1 MESEIN
7 WEEIKEITLG
17 GETLMTKILGR
28 QLKEKGAELL
38 QELEKELE
46 RKRFTLKH
54 LSSASGMFY
63 NWVECQC
70 CNEPTVE
77 IIGQYK
83 TVRYGINYEY
93 NIHYPKSVIKI
104 GKIKHDG
111 REYTI
116 HLTQDL
122 RVIAIYNN
130 YLREIGWTTVISQI
144 IDQANSWDS
153 AVYGIKALLS
163 EFRGQLRDYKTK
175 KLLIL
180 SDNAKELLEQI
191 IKYLEEKEQEIE
203 RERKTEYLNLFD

>member
-17 GETLMTKILGR
+17 GETLITKILGR
-28 QLKEKGAELL
+28 QLREKGNIL
-38 QELEKELE
+38 QGLEKELE

-63 NWVECQC
+63 NWIDCECC
-70 CNEPTVE
+70 EYPKVE
-77 IIGQYK
+77 IIGRYK
-83 TVRYGINYEY
+83 TVRYGMCDEY
-93 NIHYPKSVIKI
+93 NIHYPKGTVKI
-104 GKIKHDG
+104 GKIKYDG
-111 REYTI
+111 CEYTV

-130 YLREIGWTTVISQI
+130 HLQEIGWTTVISQI

>member
-83 TVRYGINYEY
+83 TLRYGINYEY

-130 YLREIGWTTVISQI
+130 YLREIGWTTIISQI
-144 IDQANSWDS
+144 IDQVNSWYS
-153 AVYGIKALLS
+153 AVSGITDILS
-163 EFRGQLRDYKTK
+163 KVYKELKDYKTK
-175 KLLIL
+175 NTLIL
-180 SDNAKELLEQI
+180 PENIKEIVEEIL
-191 IKYLEEKEQEIE
+191 KYIYEKEQEVEKEMKMKYI
-203 RERKTEYLNLFD
+203 K

>member
-1 MESEIN
+1 METEN
-7 WEEIKEITLG
+7 VTLG
-17 GETLMTKILGR
+17 GETLITKILAEK
-28 QLKEKGAELL
+28 LKEKGGELL
-38 QELEKELE
+38 KGLEKELE
-46 RKRFTLKH
+46 RKKYTLRH

-63 NWVECQC
+63 NWVLCSC
-70 CNEPTVE
+70 CEYPKVE
-77 IIGQYK
+77 IIGQYE
-83 TVRYGINYEY
+83 TVRYGLRDEY
-93 NIHYPKSVIKI
+93 NIHYPKGTIEL
-104 GKIKHDG
+104 GKILLEG
-111 REYTI
+111 REYTV
-116 HLTQDL
+116 HLAGL
-122 RVIAIYNN
+122 RIIAIYNN
-130 YLREIGWTTVISQI
+130 HIQGIGWTTVISQI

>member
-1 MESEIN
+1 MSKEI
-7 WEEIKEITLG
+7 EITLG

-83 TVRYGINYEY
+83 TLRYGINYEY

-130 YLREIGWTTVISQI
+130 YLREIGWTTIISQI
-144 IDQANSWDS
+144 IDQVNSWYNAHAD
-153 AVYGIKALLS
+153 
-163 EFRGQLRDYKTK
+163 LRDLLRKWYKDLRDFKVNHT
-175 KLLIL
+175 LIL
-180 SDNAKELLEQI
+180 TENIKQI
-191 IKYLEEKEQEIE
+191 IEEILQYLDQKEQEIE
-203 RERKTEYLNLFD
+203 EEIKTKYLK

>member
-130 YLREIGWTTVISQI
+130 YLREIGWTTIISQI
-144 IDQANSWDS
+144 IDQVNSWYS
-153 AVYGIKALLS
+153 AVSGITDILS
-163 EFRGQLRDYKTK
+163 KVYKELKDYKTK
-175 KLLIL
+175 NTLIL
-180 SDNAKELLEQI
+180 PENIKEIVEEIL
-191 IKYLEEKEQEIE
+191 KYIYEKEQEVEKEMKMKYI
-203 RERKTEYLNLFD
+203 K